1 METPKPMTD
10 DKPTDA
16 GGPLYPV
23 RVRAMFGHSLVW
35 VPKSQMDWYTKQE
48 RARPTSSPG
57 LWDGH

>member
-1 METPKPMTD
+1 MGIPQ
-10 DKPTDA
+10 DKPEDD

-35 VPKSQMDWYTKQE
+35 VPKSQVSWFKEQAKT
-48 RARPTSSPG
+48 RPTSAPG